1 MTAKRFTLDIIGA
14 SQAEIDN
21 LTCDIEDLMEM
32 LRSLGVDAVLVIDT
46 LEVEEDG

>member
-14 SQAEIDN
+14 SQAWIDN

-32 LRSLGVDAVLVIDT
+32 LRSFGVDAVLVIDT